1 MKVTIESILEIEERS
16 KPVMEETD
24 AKINSMK
31 DDLQKKLSQMESEVT
46 KEAKDEASLKFSE
59 IMASAEE
66 EVKKRKDEIQNEL
79 SKIDENFKLQKDE
92 LVEEAFKKFI
102 LKG

>member
-1 MKVTIESILEIEERS
+1 
-16 KPVMEETD
+16 
-24 AKINSMK
+24 
-31 DDLQKKLSQMESEVT
+31 
-46 KEAKDEASLKFSE
+46 
-59 IMASAEE
+59 MASAEE